1 MNNNNT
7 APAAP
12 VAPAPVAPT
21 APAPKAPK
29 APKAPVPAFNLSTVP
44 DAPSKA
50 AGQVDLVVETAR
62 AVGLP
67 VPDATMV
74 ATLKSHAGREAALAQ
89 SATEARG
96 RITAKGGVEAAAR
109 FDWKTVATKAG
120 ALSFLPSLVAGA
132 ALVAAAS
139 TYRRSTSAKTRNL
152 V

>member
-1 MNNNNT
+1 MSNAA
-7 APAAP
+7 APAT
-12 VAPAPVAPT
+12 PVAPT
-21 APAPKAPK
+21 APVAPAAPKAPK
-29 APKAPVPAFNLSTVP
+29 APKVVPAFNLAAVP

-50 AGQVDLVVETAR
+50 AGQVDLVIETAR

-67 VPDATMV
+67 VPDATVV

-120 ALSFLPSLVAGA
+120 ALSFLPSLIAGA
-132 ALVAAAS
+132 ALVAAAA
-139 TYRRSTSAKTRNL
+139 TYRRSTSK
-152 V
+152 